1 MICYVFCIPSFSQP
15 LEDHEKVELY
25 LNSIKTLRADLIQL
39 SSNGEVETGKLFIKK
54 PGQMRFQ
61 YDPPS
66 NHLVMASGLFLVVI
80 DRKSTAEPQRYF
92 TSQTPIGHLLTES
105 IKFDENSTL
114 KKSFVKDGYIHI
126 FLYDKKNQRAG
137 VLELIFSQNPLAL
150 KEWIITTHSGEQ
162 VRTLLEK
169 LEINKPIN
177 KTVFNISHEIS
188 KAKRAQTK

>member
-1 MICYVFCIPSFSQP
+1 M
-15 LEDHEKVELY
+15 
-25 LNSIKTLRADLIQL
+25 IQL

-80 DRKSTAEPQRYF
+80 DRKSTSEPQRYF

-105 IKFDENSTL
+105 IKFDENSIL
-114 KKSFVKDGYIHI
+114 KKSFVEDGYIHI

-137 VLELIFSQNPLAL
+137 ELELIFSQDPLVL